1 MPLVASAWSRI
12 SPDQSGPRK
21 RKINLAALAQDV
33 AADVRHS
40 PDTCQHARAARFD
53 VAPNALCQALRKS
66 GVTYQKQPFG
76 PQRRTQALLTVTLFS
91 ANIDSDVFHA
101 WATHDL
107 IPRLPDAAAIVID
120 TAAFHKRA
128 DTKAAI
134 ETAGHRLEYLPPYAP
149 DLNPIEHEWAQA
161 KAIRRKTGRPTEQIL
176 KQNYMDRLYNLLFRW
191 FAGFGIDDPV
201 RGEMRPDISPVG

>member
-21 RKINLAALAQDV
+21 RKINLAALGQDV
-33 AADVRHS
+33 ARDVRNS
-40 PDTCQHARAARFD
+40 PDAYQHARAARFG
-53 VAPNALCQALRKS
+53 VAPNALCQVLRKS
-66 GVTYQKQPFG
+66 GVTYQKKKPSG

-101 WATHDL
+101 WTTHDL
-107 IPRLPDAAAIVID
+107 IPRLPDAAVIVID

-149 DLNPIEHEWAQA
+149 DLNPIAHEWAQA
-161 KAIRRKTGRPTEQIL
+161 RAIRRKTGKQTGQIFESEL
-176 KQNYMDRLYNLLFRW
+176 C
-191 FAGFGIDDPV
+191 G
-201 RGEMRPDISPVG
+201 